1 MTSNGRRKRI
11 GATVLLALVFG
22 VLAGLY
28 GMHVAPGDPLAGC
41 HGGSVMSAVH
51 HGSPDGPTAQ
61 MAAERQVS
69 ATCTPTVPR
78 MFDWAAPTF
87 LFSVFLVVAG
97 LLTVMLLVRAPQA
110 RPPPRAGRVLLLHM
124 CVSRT

>member
-1 MTSNGRRKRI
+1 MTSIERRKRV

-22 VLAGLY
+22 VLAGIY

-41 HGGSVMSAVH
+41 HGGSVMGDTH
-51 HGSPDGPTAQ
+51 QQPDGPIAQ
-61 MAAERQVS
+61 VAADRHAS

-78 MFDWAAPTF
+78 LFDWAAPTF
-87 LFSVFLVVAG
+87 LFSVFLIVAG
-97 LLTVMLLVRAPQA
+97 LLTVTLLVRTPRA
-110 RPPPRAGRVLLLHM
+110 RPPPKAGRVLLFHM